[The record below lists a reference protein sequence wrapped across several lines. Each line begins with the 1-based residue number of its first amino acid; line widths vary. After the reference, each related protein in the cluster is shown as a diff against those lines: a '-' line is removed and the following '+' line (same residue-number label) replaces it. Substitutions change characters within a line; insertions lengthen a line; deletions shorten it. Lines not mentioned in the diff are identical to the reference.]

1 MANVRLSTIR
11 GTGVAASCCAHLLG
25 SAGFRVCLAESPRP
39 RIPAILVSE
48 AAQALLRD
56 VFGLPDLFDGLFR
69 IDRRIVAWE
78 PGSAPVTLPHQAV
91 VISEEALLEL
101 LLDRRIVAWESESAP
116 VKLPHQAV
124 VISEDALLELL
135 RPERGESAP
144 ADVAGW
150 TVYTSR
156 PLPESVEQHRF
167 GSRTAS
173 LVPVDLKDA
182 GPPACWIE
190 ALECGWLF
198 LIPTSPASGWLIS
211 IGGPHEVLLA
221 ESRLIADQVAVSGP
235 AGATFAAYPAIADPL
250 CAPGWLAC
258 GAAALA
264 FDPLCGDGT
273 GNAIR
278 EAILASAVIRAAT
291 VEDNVDRL
299 LSHYRSR
306 LTAGFARHLELCRG
320 FYVSGNRG
328 PWWEQEVAS
337 LEEGIAWCRQVLG
350 EGNVNHYRL
359 SGFELQAIK

>member
-25 SAGFRVCLAESPRP
+25 NAGFRVCLAESPRP

-56 VFGLPDLFDGLFR
+56 VFGRPDLFDGLFR

-101 LLDRRIVAWESESAP
+101 L
-116 VKLPHQAV
+116 
-124 VISEDALLELL
+124 
-135 RPERGESAP
+135 RPEGDESAP

-150 TVYTSR
+150 TVYSSR
-156 PLPESVEQHRF
+156 PLPGSVEQHRF

-198 LIPTSPASGWLIS
+198 LIPTSPAGGWLIS

-221 ESRLIADQVAVSGP
+221 ESRLIADRVAVSGP
-235 AGATFAAYPAIADPL
+235 AGATFPAYPAITDPL

-258 GAAALA
+258 GAAALS

-273 GNAIR
+273 GNAVR

-291 VEDNVDRL
+291 AEDNVDRL

-328 PWWEQEVAS
+328 PWWEQEIAC
-337 LEEGIAWCRQVLG
+337 LEEGMAWCRQVLG
-350 EGNVNHYRL
+350 AGNVFHYRL

>member
-11 GTGVAASCCAHLLG
+11 GTGVAASCCSHLLEA
-25 SAGFRVCLAESPRP
+25 AGFRVCLAESQRPQRP

-56 VFGLPDLFDGLFR
+56 VYGRTDLFGGLFR

-78 PGSAPVTLPHQAV
+78 PGSPPVTLPHQAV

-101 LLDRRIVAWESESAP
+101 L
-116 VKLPHQAV
+116 
-124 VISEDALLELL
+124 
-135 RPERGESAP
+135 RPTSGEIAP
-144 ADVAGW
+144 ADVADW

-156 PLPESVEQHRF
+156 PLPSFVEQHRF

-173 LVPVDLKDA
+173 LVAVDLRDS

-198 LIPTSPASGWLIS
+198 LIPNSPVSGWLVS
-211 IGGPHEVLLA
+211 IGSPHDVLLA
-221 ESRLIADQVAVSGP
+221 ESRLIADRIDVSGE
-235 AGATFAAYPAIADPL
+235 AGTPFAAYPAIADPL

-258 GAAALA
+258 GAAALS

-273 GNAIR
+273 GNAVR
-278 EAILASAVIRAAT
+278 EAILASAVIRAA
-291 VEDNVDRL
+291 VAGGNVDRL
-299 LSHYRSR
+299 LSHYCAR

-320 FYVSGNRG
+320 FYISANCGL
-328 PWWEQEVAS
+328 WWEQEIAG
-337 LEEGIAWCRQVLG
+337 LDEGIAWCRQANG
-350 EGNVNHYRL
+350 PGNVFHYRL
-359 SGFELQAIK
+359 NGFELQPI